1 VALNHQ
7 LHNVVSLCVLLELV
21 NINTVIV
28 LTDVFQKHFVQS
40 MKQDVIS

>member
-1 VALNHQ
+1 
-7 LHNVVSLCVLLELV
+7 
-21 NINTVIV
+21 V